1 MEFLG
6 FMIIISYILVYSIK
20 VSIADDSL
28 GLSQSISN
36 NDTLVSKSGRFE
48 LGFFTPGNS
57 NKTYLGIW
65 YKNIPVQNIV
75 WVANRNNLINSTSN
89 YTLNLNSTGN
99 LVLGQNSSF
108 VWYTTTNQK
117 KVHIPEVVLLDSG
130 NLVVENEGE
139 TKQEEYL

>member
-75 WVANRNNLINSTSN
+75 WVANRNNPINSTSN

-99 LVLGQNSSF
+99 LVLGQHSSF

-117 KVHIPEVVLLDSG
+117 KSIFQRRCS
-130 NLVVENEGE
+130 
-139 TKQEEYL
+139 